1 MAHVKNFTSFINA
14 KNRML
19 REEADVMLTDKTL
32 VDLSA
37 KIQQYKNQIN
47 QWERDI
53 ENRKKIL
60 ADEAAKKEAASAA
73 QPTQQ
78 VAQAPPTA

>member
-37 KIQQYKNQIN
+37 KIQQYKN
-47 QWERDI
+47 
-53 ENRKKIL
+53 
-60 ADEAAKKEAASAA
+60 
-73 QPTQQ
+73 
-78 VAQAPPTA
+78 